1 MRVETIQVH
10 QSSRILHDMIE
21 VFKVPL
27 YGIGFESFSNV
38 LKLVFTKY
46 EFKSFPFIFKRFRP
60 MILII
65 WMTVMF

>member
-1 MRVETIQVH
+1 
-10 QSSRILHDMIE
+10 MIE

-46 EFKSFPFIFKRFRP
+46 EFKSFPFISKRLRP
-60 MILII
+60 MISII
-65 WMTVMF
+65 WMAIIF